1 MWHAACLDRFG
12 EEVTHLNDHYD
23 GTDYVCDNCGCE
35 IMVKHRGD
43 EAKMPS
49 DGVYTCACGTTMRP
63 EHGSDG

>member
-1 MWHAACLDRFG
+1 M
-12 EEVTHLNDHYD
+12 NDQHD

-63 EHGSDG
+63 EHGSDR